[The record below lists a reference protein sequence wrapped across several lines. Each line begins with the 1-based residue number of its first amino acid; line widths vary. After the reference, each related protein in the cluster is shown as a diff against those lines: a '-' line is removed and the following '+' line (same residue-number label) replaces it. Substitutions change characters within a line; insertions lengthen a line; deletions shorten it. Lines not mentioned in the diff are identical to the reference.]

1 MKNSNIIL
9 SKLNGGQLQNLAVE
23 LLPRLYPDWGTI
35 THNGIVE
42 GTEQTR
48 KGTPDAYCI
57 RENGSYVLIQV
68 SGEKKSR
75 KIIDDL
81 EKSICKI
88 SNMHTN
94 LRALFIAFVSFEPDL
109 DIIDKCIEMCNENNS
124 DFEFYTNSSI
134 TSLLEK
140 HMDLYRKYLGSVDA
154 LSITDVYEERIIQQS
169 RITLENWEKN
179 SKEFVYTSM
188 FEQSMNRLEQSKF
201 IILLG
206 EGMSGKT
213 SLAYALCIE
222 LIKKYDLKPNI
233 IELNKFEDYY
243 NPRDCKKIYCF
254 DDVFGETTIE
264 DLQFNCATRK
274 LFLKINNAIE
284 LGAFVILTSRSYIF
298 NEVIDKKKLISND
311 HFSGIFD
318 KRSIINVEILK
329 QSEKD
334 QILYNF
340 IKHGNLSRQIK
351 TELRPYLNE
360 IAKHPN
366 FKPEL
371 ARRLGDSVFLE
382 NKTIS
387 IETLYNF
394 FQYPNDYLRSIFRD
408 LNDEC
413 QAAILLVL
421 LNRGHLLDAFG
432 QQEIDERILIYYDVT
447 PAKINK
453 ALKYLNFSF
462 VNLKPT
468 PNGFCWTLQHLSI
481 GEALLEIFRDRIELF
496 IALADYDTLIKETSC
511 LETDNFVFI
520 PPSQWAKFI
529 SRLFE
534 SFNEK
539 ARNPRYAYNYIFIK
553 TSEIS
558 NYFANRTSDNFLI
571 WFNNE
576 VPDLWEQLTTN
587 NYSNLDSSTY
597 VLVSRLMKLQLINEK
612 LRIKISERIKEIAF
626 SNFDI
631 AFVNEHIK
639 LILGEPDFLLLL
651 NYYSEHGF
659 TMALNRLDDEFYDDP
674 DNLYCTEEAINKHY
688 ETWLHEI
695 VELKNQLMEYNLW
708 TLNKEAEFNKIT
720 ESAEGLIQI
729 QIENSD
735 EYGGY
740 EEFMK
745 ELIDEFFD
753 EIKTINDVTIITE
766 KMNKKITIIVDEI
779 SCDEDEAKQSFL
791 HMFSDEEK
799 YFLHKKLNPDEID
812 IFWDVDT

>member
-23 LLPRLYPDWGTI
+23 LLPRLYSDWGTI

-68 SGEKKSR
+68 SGEKKSG

-81 EKSICKI
+81 KKSISKI
-88 SNMHTN
+88 SNMHTK

-109 DIIDKCIEMCNENNS
+109 AIIDNCIEMCNENNC
-124 DFEFYTNSSI
+124 DFEYYTNSSI

-140 HMDLYRKYLGSVDA
+140 HIDLYRKYLGNVDE
-154 LSITDVYEERIIQQS
+154 LSIVDVSEERIKQQS

-179 SKEFVYTSM
+179 SKVFVYTSM
-188 FEQSMNRLEQSKF
+188 FENSMNHLEQSKF

-222 LIKKYDLKPNI
+222 LIKKYDLNPNVI
-233 IELNKFEDYY
+233 DLNKFEDYY
-243 NPRDCKKIYCF
+243 NPRDCKKVYCF
-254 DDVFGETTIE
+254 DDVFGETAVDE
-264 DLQFNCATRK
+264 LKFNCATRK

-311 HFSGIFD
+311 HFSRIFD
-318 KRSIINVEILK
+318 KGSIFNVEILE

-334 QILYNF
+334 RILYNY
-340 IKHGNLSRQIK
+340 IKHGNLSRQKK
-351 TELRPYLNE
+351 TELRPYLN
-360 IAKHPN
+360 IVAKHPN

-371 ARRLGDSVFLE
+371 ARRLGDSVFFE

-387 IETLYNF
+387 LETLNNF
-394 FQYPNDYLRSIFRD
+394 FQYPNVYLRSIFLD
-408 LNDEC
+408 LNDDC
-413 QAAILLVL
+413 QAAILLIL
-421 LNRGHLLDAFG
+421 LNRGHLQSEFG

-453 ALKYLNFSF
+453 ALRYLNFSF
-462 VNLKPT
+462 VKLKPT
-468 PNGFCWTLQHLSI
+468 PSGLCWTLQHPSI

-496 IALADYDTLIKETSC
+496 IALADFDTLIKETSC
-511 LETDNFVFI
+511 LEIDKFVFI

-529 SRLFE
+529 SKLFE

-539 ARNPRYAYNYIFIK
+539 ARNPKYAYTYIFIK
-553 TSEIS
+553 TSEIAS
-558 NYFANRTSDNFLI
+558 YFANRTSDDFLF

-576 VPDLWEQLTTN
+576 VPNQWERLTMN
-587 NYSNLDSSTY
+587 NYSNLDSPTY
-597 VLVSRLMKLQLINEK
+597 VLVSRLMKLQLINEE
-612 LRIKISERIKEIAF
+612 LRIKISQKIKEIAIG
-626 SNFDI
+626 NFDI
-631 AFVNEHIK
+631 TFVNEHIK
-639 LILGEPDFLLLL
+639 LVLGEPDFLLLL

-674 DNLYCTEEAINKHY
+674 DNSYCTEEAIYEQY
-688 ETWLHEI
+688 ETWLHSI
-695 VELKNQLMEYNLW
+695 VELKNQLIEYNLW
-708 TLNKEAEFNKIT
+708 TSDKESEFNKIM
-720 ESAEGLIQI
+720 ESAENLIQI

-745 ELIDEFFD
+745 ELIDEFFE
-753 EIKTINDVTIITE
+753 EIRTINDVTIILE
-766 KMNKKITIIVDEI
+766 KMNRKLSLVIDET
-779 SCDEDEAKQSFL
+779 SFDEDEAKQSFL
-791 HMFSDEEK
+791 SMFSDEQK
-799 YFLHKKLNPDEID
+799 YYLHKKLNPDEID
-812 IFWDVDT
+812 IFWDVDV

>member
-1 MKNSNIIL
+1 
-9 SKLNGGQLQNLAVE
+9 
-23 LLPRLYPDWGTI
+23 
-35 THNGIVE
+35 
-42 GTEQTR
+42 
-48 KGTPDAYCI
+48 
-57 RENGSYVLIQV
+57 
-68 SGEKKSR
+68 
-75 KIIDDL
+75 
-81 EKSICKI
+81 
-88 SNMHTN
+88 
-94 LRALFIAFVSFEPDL
+94 
-109 DIIDKCIEMCNENNS
+109 
-124 DFEFYTNSSI
+124 
-134 TSLLEK
+134 
-140 HMDLYRKYLGSVDA
+140 
-154 LSITDVYEERIIQQS
+154 
-169 RITLENWEKN
+169 
-179 SKEFVYTSM
+179 
-188 FEQSMNRLEQSKF
+188 
-201 IILLG
+201 
-206 EGMSGKT
+206 
-213 SLAYALCIE
+213 
-222 LIKKYDLKPNI
+222 
-233 IELNKFEDYY
+233 
-243 NPRDCKKIYCF
+243 
-254 DDVFGETTIE
+254 VFGETAID

-334 QILYNF
+334 RILYNF
-340 IKHGNLSRQIK
+340 IKHGNLSRQKK
-351 TELRPYLNE
+351 TELRPYLNV

-382 NKTIS
+382 NKSIS
-387 IETLYNF
+387 METLNNF

-421 LNRGHLLDAFG
+421 LNRGHLLEAFV
-432 QQEIDERILIYYDVT
+432 QQEIDQRILIYYDVT

-481 GEALLEIFRDRIELF
+481 GEALLGIFRDRIELF

-511 LETDNFVFI
+511 LETDDFVFI

-539 ARNPRYAYNYIFIK
+539 ARNPRYAYDYIFIK

-558 NYFANRTSDNFLI
+558 NYFAHRTSDDFLI

-576 VPDLWEQLTTN
+576 VPDVWEQLTTN
-587 NYSNLDSSTY
+587 NYSNLESSTY

-612 LRIKISERIKEIAF
+612 LKIKISERIKEIAF
-626 SNFDI
+626 GNFDI

-639 LILGEPDFLLLL
+639 MILGEPHFLLLL
-651 NYYSEHGF
+651 NHYAEHGF

-688 ETWLHEI
+688 ETLSNWPSI
-695 VELKNQLMEYNLW
+695 RSKSSR
-708 TLNKEAEFNKIT
+708 AF
-720 ESAEGLIQI
+720 
-729 QIENSD
+729 
-735 EYGGY
+735 
-740 EEFMK
+740 
-745 ELIDEFFD
+745 
-753 EIKTINDVTIITE
+753 
-766 KMNKKITIIVDEI
+766 
-779 SCDEDEAKQSFL
+779 
-791 HMFSDEEK
+791 
-799 YFLHKKLNPDEID
+799 
-812 IFWDVDT
+812 